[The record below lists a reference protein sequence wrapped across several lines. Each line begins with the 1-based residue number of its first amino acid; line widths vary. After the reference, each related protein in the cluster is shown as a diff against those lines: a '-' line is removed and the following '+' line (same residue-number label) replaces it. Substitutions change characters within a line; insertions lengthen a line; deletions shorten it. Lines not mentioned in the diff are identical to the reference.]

1 MTWVKELQR
10 QYVAGRR
17 KLEKYR
23 EKLLAE
29 EPTEAV
35 MHELAVVKGMIADMN
50 YAIEWMRS
58 GRQPY
63 ASRGADIRDAYKRS
77 VLMDMDLIPNA
88 PPQQESRITEEQKA
102 ELAKILLKLS
112 ERELQCYLLH
122 ISQGLSYAEIGKE
135 LKLTK
140 SSVQQFVARAKS
152 KVALAI

>member
-29 EPTEAV
+29 EPSETVIRE
-35 MHELAVVKGMIADMN
+35 MEIVKGMIADMS

-58 GRQPY
+58 GRQPNS
-63 ASRGADIRDAYKRS
+63 ARGADIRDAYKRS

-102 ELAKILLKLS
+102 EVAKLLLKLS

-122 ISQGLSYAEIGKE
+122 ISQGLSFSEIGKE
-135 LKLTK
+135 LKLAK
-140 SSVQQFVARAKS
+140 SSVQQFVTRAKA
-152 KVALAI
+152 KVAQAI

>member
-1 MTWVKELQR
+1 MTWVKELLR

-29 EPTEAV
+29 EPSEAV
-35 MHELAVVKGMIADMN
+35 MHEIAVVKGMIEDMN

-63 ASRGADIRDAYKRS
+63 SNRGADIRDAYKRS
-77 VLMDMDLIPNA
+77 VLMDMDLIPSA
-88 PPQQESRITEEQKA
+88 PPQQESRITDEQKA
-102 ELAKILLKLS
+102 DLARILLKLS

-122 ISQGLSYAEIGKE
+122 ISQGLSFSEIGKE
-135 LKLTK
+135 LKLRK
-140 SSVQQFVARAKS
+140 SSVQQFVARAKT
-152 KVALAI
+152 KVAQAI